1 MRVRRPATTFLHR
14 RDAARHPT
22 TMIRTFALFTLLAGF
37 ALGALA
43 QLGEAPGLVPWSFGA
58 AVAALVLWL
67 AGAVVDAR
75 TGGGEPEGGAF
86 DPDPAAWD
94 SHPGTKE
101 AARGDTGAADGDD
114 A

>member
-1 MRVRRPATTFLHR
+1 MRLRRPATTFLHR

-58 AVAALVLWL
+58 AIAALVLWL
-67 AGAVVDAR
+67 AGAVVDGR
-75 TGGGEPEGGAF
+75 TKGGEAGGGAF

-94 SHPGTKE
+94 SHPGTKD
-101 AARGDTGAADGDD
+101 AARDGTGAADGDG

>member
-1 MRVRRPATTFLHR
+1 
-14 RDAARHPT
+14 
-22 TMIRTFALFTLLAGF
+22 MIRTLALVTLLAGF

-43 QLGEAPGLVPWSFGA
+43 QLGEAPELVPWSFGA

-67 AGAVVDAR
+67 AGTVVDAR
-75 TGGGEPEGGAF
+75 TSRGEPEGGAF
-86 DPDPAAWD
+86 DPGPAARD

>member
-1 MRVRRPATTFLHR
+1 MRARRPATTFLRR
-14 RDAARHPT
+14 RDAARHPA
-22 TMIRTFALFTLLAGF
+22 TMIRTLALFTLLAGF

-58 AVAALVLWL
+58 AIAALVLWL
-67 AGAVVDAR
+67 AGAVVDGR
-75 TGGGEPEGGAF
+75 TKGGEAGGGAF

-94 SHPGTKE
+94 SHPGTKD
-101 AARGDTGAADGDD
+101 AARDGTGAADGDG

>member
-1 MRVRRPATTFLHR
+1 MRARRPATTFRRR
-14 RDAARHPT
+14 RDAARHPA
-22 TMIRTFALFTLLAGF
+22 TMIRTLALFTLLAGF

-43 QLGEAPGLVPWSFGA
+43 QLGEAPELVPWSFGA
-58 AVAALVLWL
+58 ALAALVLWL
-67 AGAVVDAR
+67 AGAVIDAR
-75 TGGGEPEGGAF
+75 TSRGEPEGGAF
-86 DPDPAAWD
+86 DPGPAAWD